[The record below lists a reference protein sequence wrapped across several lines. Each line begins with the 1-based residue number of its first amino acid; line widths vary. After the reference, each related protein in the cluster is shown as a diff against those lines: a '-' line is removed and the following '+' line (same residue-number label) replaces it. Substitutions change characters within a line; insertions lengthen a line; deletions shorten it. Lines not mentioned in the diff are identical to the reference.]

1 MSFLSH
7 LWYSFLALHPWG
19 YVITA
24 AITLVVFIKG
34 KAIGAAA
41 AAAWKPIKEKFFSW
55 LSKNLPGQ
63 KPANEKT
70 YKGIF
75 MGFFQ
80 YSNPPHEW
88 FFTLVENGTEY
99 KVPTM
104 RSNLLSG
111 VQQGTFTEI
120 DTQVL
125 PGAKV
130 EVIRRVRVRPKAT
143 KTT

>member
-1 MSFLSH
+1 MNVALR
-7 LWYSFLALHPWG
+7 LWQSFLALHPWG

-24 AITLVVFIKG
+24 VFALVAFVKR

-41 AAAWKPIKEKFFSW
+41 STVRNAAKDKFFRW
-55 LSKNLPGQ
+55 FSKNLPRQ
-63 KPANEKT
+63 KPTYEKT

-75 MGFFQ
+75 MGFFR
-80 YSNPPHEW
+80 YELPPHEW
-88 FFTLVENGTEY
+88 FFTVIEGGIEH

-104 RSNLLSG
+104 SSNLLTG
-111 VQQGTFTEI
+111 VQCGATAEI

-130 EVIRRVRVRPKAT
+130 EVIRRVRVLPK
-143 KTT
+143 KT